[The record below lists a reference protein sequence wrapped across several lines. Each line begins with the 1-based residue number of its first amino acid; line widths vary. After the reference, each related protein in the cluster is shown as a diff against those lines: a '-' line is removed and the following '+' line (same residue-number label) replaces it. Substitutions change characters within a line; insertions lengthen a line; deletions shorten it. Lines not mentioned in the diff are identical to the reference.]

1 MAVRLGPT
9 MTISF
14 MGLLHWGVGG
24 GHRDFVGN
32 VLKPPTRPD
41 CCVAR
46 CSESSCTRTYTA
58 VPALRAPC
66 TRAARYGFKWFPV
79 DYDAGWRIAANRGG
93 VVDSMPVFEQFAADQ
108 HAPDFVGAGAD
119 RVQIGRGS
127 VRGRGSKNG

>member
-1 MAVRLGPT
+1 MIRLPPTSTRTDTLFPYTTLFRSPSVVVGTPVNWPRKEPMAVRLAPT

-58 VPALRAPC
+58 VRALRAPC
-66 TRAARYGFKWFPV
+66 TRSARYGFKWLERKTAV
-79 DYDAGWRIAANRGG
+79 
-93 VVDSMPVFEQFAADQ
+93 
-108 HAPDFVGAGAD
+108 
-119 RVQIGRGS
+119 
-127 VRGRGSKNG
+127 